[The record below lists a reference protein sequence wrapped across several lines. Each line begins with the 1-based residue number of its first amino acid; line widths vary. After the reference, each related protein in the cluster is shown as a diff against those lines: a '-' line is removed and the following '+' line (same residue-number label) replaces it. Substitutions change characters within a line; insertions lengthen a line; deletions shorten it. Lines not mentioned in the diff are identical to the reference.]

1 MCDMSARYSVV
12 ERCRVAELPL
22 RDQPLLVFAKHGPAM
37 VGQVDERYV
46 ITFGDATRNICVLG
60 GTGRGKT
67 ESIMLPAA
75 ARMIANDCVGLVLD
89 AKGDFVILSD
99 QFPERTMVIG
109 PGYASQINLL
119 GGNDVSVFRALI
131 EEMHGKYHQ
140 HEKYWGS
147 MGVEDAILIF
157 LYVRESGHEPTLK
170 DIHDGLAE
178 PKPFCLQLERFLRSR
193 EKISKALIDQI
204 KSRKQDEFGMLRL
217 GGFLGIESESP
228 RAAEQ
233 YSWQTN
239 AIVKSLAVI
248 VSNPELERA
257 FCTAGSPDV
266 AQLAFSDQK
275 TLILDV
281 NADEYPDA
289 AFTIGR
295 MLRLQYMRAVS
306 TTYRERQVL
315 GVGRDVFSFMLIDEY
330 QQYVNAA
337 VHRQTDSLRDDN
349 TWFDRS
355 RSYGHINIVA
365 TQSMSSLFA
374 QVDRSAADTI
384 VQNCRT
390 SIILPSTD
398 VPTLNR
404 AALLAGSANGGSVA
418 RDSLLNP
425 GAQGEGFV
433 HIANSGACHGGSLGG
448 LMKAGVIVDQRYAFM
463 NAFIGVNKRNVQVA
477 RPTPLPAI
485 VENPFTGKRPVSC
498 SGILHVVVNRELPEA
513 GDWLAGLTANPRIRF
528 VGIVDFLGQR
538 KVHWTKRESYGD
550 YAESVE
556 PGDVVLIPVFADKQ
570 QSRVLLSRQLFDL
583 VEAMRKA
590 GATILVGPTD
600 ESMLDLERKADSL
613 LSSTEAMRVTAQ
625 ELLDAG
631 NDVAA

>member
-1 MCDMSARYSVV
+1 M
-12 ERCRVAELPL
+12 
-22 RDQPLLVFAKHGPAM
+22 
-37 VGQVDERYV
+37 
-46 ITFGDATRNICVLG
+46 
-60 GTGRGKT
+60 
-67 ESIMLPAA
+67 
-75 ARMIANDCVGLVLD
+75 
-89 AKGDFVILSD
+89 
-99 QFPERTMVIG
+99 
-109 PGYASQINLL
+109 
-119 GGNDVSVFRALI
+119 
-131 EEMHGKYHQ
+131 
-140 HEKYWGS
+140 
-147 MGVEDAILIF
+147 
-157 LYVRESGHEPTLK
+157 
-170 DIHDGLAE
+170 
-178 PKPFCLQLERFLRSR
+178 
-193 EKISKALIDQI
+193 
-204 KSRKQDEFGMLRL
+204 
-217 GGFLGIESESP
+217 
-228 RAAEQ
+228 
-233 YSWQTN
+233 
-239 AIVKSLAVI
+239 KSLAVI

-433 HIANSGACHGGSLGG
+433 HIANSGACHGGSLG
-448 LMKAGVIVDQRYAFM
+448 D
-463 NAFIGVNKRNVQVA
+463 
-477 RPTPLPAI
+477 
-485 VENPFTGKRPVSC
+485 
-498 SGILHVVVNRELPEA
+498 
-513 GDWLAGLTANPRIRF
+513 
-528 VGIVDFLGQR
+528 
-538 KVHWTKRESYGD
+538 
-550 YAESVE
+550 
-556 PGDVVLIPVFADKQ
+556 
-570 QSRVLLSRQLFDL
+570 
-583 VEAMRKA
+583 
-590 GATILVGPTD
+590 
-600 ESMLDLERKADSL
+600 
-613 LSSTEAMRVTAQ
+613 
-625 ELLDAG
+625 
-631 NDVAA
+631 